1 MSNDSGKKDRTVSP
15 SPVFRYERG
24 KIRPTE
30 HEPVKE
36 FPLSLIVNGREL
48 ATLISSPHDLRF
60 LVAGFLR
67 LQGFVQGLDDFQ
79 MFSVC
84 EDFGV
89 ANVIIKGE
97 IPAQLKPAL
106 NLRLRNR
113 HHLQSPG
120 EIAGQGKGQSE
131 QRSSFFS

>member
-1 MSNDSGKKDRTVSP
+1 MDRKKKSVVNSPSKVLRFEKDR
-15 SPVFRYERG
+15 
-24 KIRPTE
+24 IRPVE
-30 HEPVKE
+30 HEPVQE
-36 FPLSLIVNGREL
+36 FPLALIVNGREL

-97 IPAQLKPAL
+97 IPEHLKPAL
-106 NLRLRNR
+106 TSGCGTGITFNLHQKMQIKENGNR
-113 HHLQSPG
+113 SLTRPL
-120 EIAGQGKGQSE
+120 
-131 QRSSFFS
+131 SSR